1 MLDKITKIFH
11 GSNDRHIS
19 VKVYLR
25 LIIDVAD
32 FIYDE
37 IELILQWQG
46 LIIHI
51 QI

>member
-1 MLDKITKIFH
+1 MTGKFNYIYIH
-11 GSNDRHIS
+11 
-19 VKVYLR
+19 LR
-25 LIIDVAD
+25 FIIDVAD

>member
-11 GSNDRHIS
+11 GSNDRRIS

-32 FIYDE
+32 LIYDKVE
-37 IELILQWQG
+37 IICKR
-46 LIIHI
+46 
-51 QI
+51 